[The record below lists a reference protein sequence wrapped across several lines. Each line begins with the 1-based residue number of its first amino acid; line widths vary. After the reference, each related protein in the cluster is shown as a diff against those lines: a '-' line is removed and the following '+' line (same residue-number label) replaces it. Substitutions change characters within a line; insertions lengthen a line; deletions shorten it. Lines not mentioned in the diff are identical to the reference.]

1 MNDNDSWNRAYM
13 NLGRSEPDPEPPA
26 RYTED
31 AALYIV
37 AAIALFVIIFGG

>member
-1 MNDNDSWNRAYM
+1 MTPWDKAFVARRTSSQDV
-13 NLGRSEPDPEPPA
+13 EPPA

-37 AAIALFVIIFGG
+37 AAIALIVIMFGG

>member
-1 MNDNDSWNRAYM
+1 MTEWDKAFMAR
-13 NLGRSEPDPEPPA
+13 RSEPEPEPPA